1 MNVKRIILFIFC
13 IALVAAL
20 VIAGVMALRI
30 KSAAENPI
38 SVFFGDEIVIPEAEI
53 IDEPAIIE
61 VDLVRN
67 EKSYVKKENIVSIAV
82 LGRDATPVKEYRD
95 DGGNTDIM
103 IVMAVDLNDGSVKA
117 ISIPR
122 DSVAHI
128 YHYKNAKP
136 EIDGEYFDKLNGAYG
151 AGGPNNEDEV
161 QLSNSVTCIAEHL
174 NAFGTFDVV
183 INNYVE
189 IGLTGLRELTDAV
202 GGVEVTMA
210 SGIPGVGSK
219 GQTVNLSGKTAMT
232 FVRDRHNSGGDLGR
246 VSNSQTYIK
255 ALAKKLQSMGAA
267 EIAPDIAS
275 TFVSKNLMRTD
286 LTIEEIAALASLVA
300 DIDVDGLSMKTISAI
315 EANNIKDFKDH
326 LKGYGYDYEAF
337 YGAEKWEDLK
347 IKKGD
352 EYDFGFFTEYDSLEE
367 IMLDVYYEELVQ

>member
-128 YHYKNAKP
+128 YHYKNATLL
-136 EIDGEYFDKLNGAYG
+136 IL
-151 AGGPNNEDEV
+151 
-161 QLSNSVTCIAEHL
+161 
-174 NAFGTFDVV
+174 
-183 INNYVE
+183 
-189 IGLTGLRELTDAV
+189 
-202 GGVEVTMA
+202 
-210 SGIPGVGSK
+210 
-219 GQTVNLSGKTAMT
+219 
-232 FVRDRHNSGGDLGR
+232 HNW
-246 VSNSQTYIK
+246 IW
-255 ALAKKLQSMGAA
+255 
-267 EIAPDIAS
+267 IH
-275 TFVSKNLMRTD
+275 F
-286 LTIEEIAALASLVA
+286 
-300 DIDVDGLSMKTISAI
+300 
-315 EANNIKDFKDH
+315 
-326 LKGYGYDYEAF
+326 
-337 YGAEKWEDLK
+337 
-347 IKKGD
+347 
-352 EYDFGFFTEYDSLEE
+352 
-367 IMLDVYYEELVQ
+367 LVQS